1 MTAIQTFEA
10 AQASLCAFDIDP
22 DSPPAFIAADIE
34 IAIID
39 DRSLMC
45 DCLARG
51 LAEIEPA
58 FRFQH
63 FSSIETFD
71 AADLEETQRI
81 STVLMCAVWS
91 NSEADHHLAR
101 IAHLKA
107 TRPWVS
113 TIILADIEN
122 FDDVHK
128 AIDNGACGYVP
139 TSVSLQIAA
148 KAIHLVAAGGIFI
161 PPSVLF
167 QSAKNARDG
176 HQATKSQAQEDN
188 FFTSRQISVIEALR
202 RGKANKIIAY
212 ELNMCESTVKVH
224 VRNIMKK
231 LRARNRTEVAYIL
244 NTPPYEGLVKN

>member
-1 MTAIQTFEA
+1 MLTIQPYETAQ
-10 AQASLCAFDIDP
+10 QSLCAFDIDP
-22 DSPPAFIAADIE
+22 DSPPPSIAADIE
-34 IAIID
+34 IAIVD
-39 DRSLMC
+39 DRPLMC

-51 LAEIEPA
+51 LAVFEPA

-63 FSSIETFD
+63 FSSIEAFD
-71 AADLEETQRI
+71 AASLDETQRI
-81 STVLMCAVWS
+81 STVLMCVMWS

-107 TRPWVS
+107 TRPSVNA
-113 TIILADIEN
+113 IILADIEN
-122 FDDVHK
+122 LDDILK
-128 AIDNGACGYVP
+128 AIEKGARGYVP
-139 TSVSLQIAA
+139 TSVSLQVAA

-161 PPSVLF
+161 PPSVLY
-167 QSAKNARDG
+167 QSAQNAKDG
-176 HQATKSQAQEDN
+176 QQTGKQQSQDDN
-188 FFTSRQISVIEALR
+188 VFTSRQISVIEALR

-244 NTPPYEGLVKN
+244 NTTPYQGLTRN

>member
-1 MTAIQTFEA
+1 MTAIQPFEA
-10 AQASLCAFDIDP
+10 AQQNLCAFDIDP
-22 DSPPAFIAADIE
+22 DSPPAFMAADIE

-51 LAEIEPA
+51 LAVIEPA
-58 FRFQH
+58 FRLQH
-63 FSSIETFD
+63 FSSIEAFD
-71 AADLEETQRI
+71 AADLEETQNI
-81 STVLMCAVWS
+81 STVLMCAMWS
-91 NSEADHHLAR
+91 NADADHHLAR

-107 TRPWVS
+107 TKPWVS
-113 TIILADIEN
+113 AIILADIEN

-128 AIDNGACGYVP
+128 AIENGARGYVP
-139 TSVSLQIAA
+139 TSVSLQVAA

-161 PPSVLF
+161 PPSILF
-167 QSAKNARDG
+167 QSAQNAKDG
-176 HQATKSQAQEDN
+176 HQTIKVQDDN
-188 FFTSRQISVIEALR
+188 VFTSRQISVIEALR

-244 NTPPYEGLVKN
+244 NTPPYEGLIRN

>member
-1 MTAIQTFEA
+1 MTTIQPYET
-10 AQASLCAFDIDP
+10 AQRSLCAFDIDP
-22 DSPPAFIAADIE
+22 DNPPTSTATDIE

-39 DRSLMC
+39 DRPLMC
-45 DCLARG
+45 DCLGRG

-58 FRFQH
+58 FRFRH
-63 FSSIETFD
+63 FSSIEAFD

-81 STVLMCAVWS
+81 STVLMCVMWS
-91 NSEADHHLAR
+91 NAEADHHLAR

-107 TRPWVS
+107 TRSWVS
-113 TIILADIEN
+113 AIILADIEN
-122 FDDVHK
+122 LDDILK
-128 AIDNGACGYVP
+128 AIENGARGYVP
-139 TSVSLQIAA
+139 TSVSLQVAA

-167 QSAKNARDG
+167 QSAQNAKDG
-176 HQATKSQAQEDN
+176 QQTIKQQAQDDN
-188 FFTSRQISVIEALR
+188 VFTSRQISVIEALR

-244 NTPPYEGLVKN
+244 NTAPYEGLIRN